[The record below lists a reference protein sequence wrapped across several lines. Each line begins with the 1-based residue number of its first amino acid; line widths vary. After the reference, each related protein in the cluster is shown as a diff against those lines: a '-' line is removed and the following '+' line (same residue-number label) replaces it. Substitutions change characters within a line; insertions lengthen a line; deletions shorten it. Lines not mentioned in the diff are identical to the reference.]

1 MSKTKATAKAN
12 FEKTNRKLAV
22 TTASKLASML
32 EALCERVTVVGS
44 IRRGKDMVGDIDIV
58 VIPTK
63 LEEFI
68 TTVKTIIDYEYGG
81 NKKIFGMFEGRPI
94 NIFTT
99 TPESYGACV
108 YQTTGPADYNIHMRR
123 LAKHKGMKIN
133 EYGLWDRETNEYIAG
148 ATEQEM
154 FEALKMDYKEPKN
167 RKAPMWA
174 KKKTE
179 NA

>member
-12 FEKTNRKLAV
+12 FEKTPRKNAV
-22 TTASKLASML
+22 TDASKLASML
-32 EALCERVTVVGS
+32 ETICDKVTVVGS
-44 IRRGKDMVGDIDIV
+44 IRRCKDMIGDIDIV

-63 LEEFI
+63 LDEFL
-68 TTVKTIIDYEYGG
+68 TEVKSMIDYEYGG
-81 NKKIFGMFEGRPI
+81 QKKIFGMFNGRPI

-108 YQTTGPADYNIHMRR
+108 YQTTGPAAYNIHMRR
-123 LAKHKGMKIN
+123 LAKRKGMKIN

-148 ATEQEM
+148 SSEESM
-154 FEALKMDYKEPKN
+154 FEALKMEYKEPEN
-167 RKAPMWA
+167 RKVPWQ
-174 KKKTE
+174 KKTE

>member
-1 MSKTKATAKAN
+1 MGKTKATAKAN
-12 FEKTNRKLAV
+12 FEKTSRKEAV
-22 TTASKLASML
+22 TVASKLSSAL
-32 EALCERVTVVGS
+32 EALCEKVTVVGS

-68 TTVKTIIDYEYGG
+68 TAVKTIIDYEYGG
-81 NKKIFGMFEGRPI
+81 NKKIFGMYEGRPI

-108 YQTTGPADYNIHMRR
+108 YQTTGPAAYNIHMRR
-123 LAKHKGMKIN
+123 LAKKKGMKIN

-148 ATEQEM
+148 ASEADM

-174 KKKTE
+174 KNKTS
-179 NA
+179 